1 MTDDYKEQLLNYIT
15 GNLSI
20 EEGNDIPI
28 FEEIKSYE
36 NNFDNFM
43 LQSDLATYEYFFS
56 GFLRV
61 PNISNCILYGTYND
75 TPHRHITKSFFV
87 ILDVN
92 LNPIKLIYKYNTGTL
107 FRLFQKLEVDEN
119 GNIYGIDYTY
129 NYDGE
134 GIIIDEEKRFVLLNN
149 ILTSNL
155 IYGDYTAVLRKSYI
169 MSYTNFTPKQ
179 IYKDNDS
186 ATYVMVGFL
195 LSNQTT
201 KPTVV
206 SCKINVGE
214 ANEWNIYTYNRECET
229 TMDSYILWGDESYNL
244 KIVSMYYTNTQ
255 AKYLELLFDG
265 TNFTENLVYNL
276 PSYDGTPYTFISSI
290 AFKNMNEVYYQL
302 NAKKIIL
309 KTNYSTN
316 SYNVIYEEE
325 APVGIAMYSNV
336 ILKTVNN
343 NVFINFLI
351 REIDEEYNTKYFLQ
365 FGIIVDDEIYLTEKL
380 NINYTTDV
388 NLFMINNNYNLYELL
403 YQVENYLY
411 SVSLDY
417 SPLNY
422 NGASYINYNS
432 LTSSKGKLYSDD
444 RLIFSR
450 NLYNKTLLNN
460 STIST
465 IQIPNGL
472 LNNIDI
478 SKNEL
483 LSETNLTLIQNDQTF
498 TKNIYE
504 TVFLNYINQI
514 SVIDE
519 DTNTPYINSAIKV
532 NNSINIGTQTSY
544 ENSACTKYRINYTD
558 TTTQINNLEWLP
570 INKYNKTTQIT
581 FYADKNITSI
591 DLISEDE
598 TTVYLNIPVEVEI
611 GNTYTIRQKVR
622 TGNKPTPVQL
632 QYNNENI
639 NYNNEPVMVYT
650 EEV

>member
-1 MTDDYKEQLLNYIT
+1 MTDDYKEQLLNYVT

-36 NNFDNFM
+36 NNFHNFM
-43 LQSDLATYEYFFS
+43 LQSDLANYDYFFS
-56 GFLRV
+56 GFLRI
-61 PNISNCILYGTYND
+61 PNISNFILYGTYYD
-75 TPHRHITKSFFV
+75 DLRRAVAKSFFV
-87 ILDVN
+87 IVDVN
-92 LNPIKLIYKYNTGTL
+92 FNPIKLIYKYNTGTL
-107 FRLFQKLEVDEN
+107 FRFFQKLDVDEN

-129 NYDGE
+129 NYNDNGN
-134 GIIIDEEKRFVLLNN
+134 IIDEEKRLILLNN
-149 ILTSNL
+149 VLTSNL
-155 IYGDYTAVLRKSYI
+155 IYGDYTVILRKSYI
-169 MSYTNFTPKQ
+169 MSYTNFTPRQ

-195 LSNQTT
+195 SSNQTI

-229 TMDSYILWGDESYNL
+229 TMDSYILWSDDSYDL
-244 KIVSMYYTNTQ
+244 KIVSMYYANTQ

-316 SYNVIYEEE
+316 SYNVIYEEQ
-325 APVGIAMYSNV
+325 APVGIYTYSNV

-351 REIDEEYNTKYFLQ
+351 HEMDEEYNTEIFLQ
-365 FGIIVDDEIYLTEKL
+365 FGIIVDDETYLTEKL
-380 NINYTTDV
+380 NIDHTTDV
-388 NLFMINNNYNLYELL
+388 NLFMVNNNYNFYELL
-403 YQVENYLY
+403 YQVGNYLY
-411 SVSLDY
+411 NVSLDY
-417 SPLNY
+417 NSLNY
-422 NGASYINYNS
+422 NGTSYINYNS
-432 LTSSKGKLYSDD
+432 LKSSKGKLYSDD

-450 NLYNKTLLNN
+450 NLYNKTSLNN

-472 LNNIDI
+472 LNDTPI
-478 SKNEL
+478 SENEL
-483 LSETNLTLIQNDQTF
+483 LSETNLTLIQNNQVF

-519 DTNTPYINSAIKV
+519 DTNTPYVSSAIKV

-570 INKYNKTTQIT
+570 INKYNKITQIT

-611 GNTYTIRQKVR
+611 GNTYTIKQKVR

>member
-20 EEGNDIPI
+20 EGGNDIPI

-650 EEV
+650 EEE

>member
-1 MTDDYKEQLLNYIT
+1 MTDDYKEQLLNYVT

-36 NNFDNFM
+36 NNFHNFM
-43 LQSDLATYEYFFS
+43 LQSDLANYDYFFS
-56 GFLRV
+56 GFLRI
-61 PNISNCILYGTYND
+61 PNMSNFILYGVYYD
-75 TPHRHITKSFFV
+75 ELRRAVAKSFFV
-87 ILDVN
+87 ILDAN

-107 FRLFQKLEVDEN
+107 FRYFQKLDVDEN
-119 GNIYGIDYTY
+119 ENIYGIDYIY
-129 NYDGE
+129 NYDDNGNV
-134 GIIIDEEKRFVLLNN
+134 IDKEKRLILLNN
-149 ILTSNL
+149 VLISNL
-155 IYGDYTAVLRKSYI
+155 IYGDYTVILRKSYI
-169 MSYTNFTPKQ
+169 MSYTDFTPRQ

-195 LSNQTT
+195 SSNQTR

-214 ANEWNIYTYNRECET
+214 ANEWNIYTYNRGCET
-229 TMDSYILWGDESYNL
+229 TMESYILWSDDSYNL
-244 KIVSMYYTNTQ
+244 KIVSMYYINTQ
-255 AKYLELLFDG
+255 AKYLELLFNG

-276 PSYDGTPYTFISSI
+276 PSYGEFSRTLISSI
-290 AFKNMNEVYYQL
+290 TFKNMNEVYYQL
-302 NAKKIIL
+302 NAKKMIL

-316 SYNVIYEEE
+316 SYNVIYEEQ
-325 APVGIAMYSNV
+325 APVGIDMDSDV

-343 NVFINFLI
+343 NVFINFFI
-351 REIDEEYNTKYFLQ
+351 SERDEEYNIEYFLQ
-365 FGIIVDDEIYLTEKL
+365 FGIIVDDEVYLTEKL
-380 NINYTTDV
+380 NIDYPTEI
-388 NLFMINNNYNLYELL
+388 NLFMVNNNYNFYELL
-403 YQVENYLY
+403 YQVGNYLY
-411 SVSLDY
+411 NVSLDY
-417 SPLNY
+417 NPLNY
-422 NGASYINYNS
+422 NGTSYINYNS
-432 LTSSKGKLYSDD
+432 LKSSKGKLYSDD

-450 NLYNKTLLNN
+450 NLYNKTSLNN

-472 LNNIDI
+472 LNDI
-478 SKNEL
+478 PISENEL
-483 LSETNLTLIQNDQTF
+483 LSETNLTLVQNNQAF

-519 DTNTPYINSAIKV
+519 DTNTPYVPSAIKV
-532 NNSINIGTQTSY
+532 NNSINVGTQTSY

-639 NYNNEPVMVYT
+639 NYNNEPVMVYV